1 MYLLGLAHLPYGIVA
16 VVTSFRSVIGLDL
29 IRIDI
34 CYDSAP
40 GLQGRRRYINIQ
52 RAEWGTTPHAGS
64 GGVET
69 PTIKVR
75 GPARTPFP
83 LSLLL
88 PSLYA
93 SCAKGHPY
101 ATWRPLLLLLLVP
114 MPSS

>member
-1 MYLLGLAHLPYGIVA
+1 MYLLGLAHLRYGIVA

-69 PTIKVR
+69 PTVKVER
-75 GPARTPFP
+75 G
-83 LSLLL
+83 LLEHV
-88 PSLYA
+88 A
-93 SCAKGHPY
+93 SRAPRRI
-101 ATWRPLLLLLLVP
+101 ANP
-114 MPSS
+114 

>member
-69 PTIKVR
+69 LTIKVC
-75 GPARTPFP
+75 GPARTRV
-83 LSLLL
+83 
-88 PSLYA
+88 PSRFFCPHSTHHA
-93 SCAKGHPY
+93 
-101 ATWRPLLLLLLVP
+101 
-114 MPSS
+114 